1 MAPMMRQTSAK
12 VSSNVSDMIF
22 FLSAPEEGTQR
33 CLSPP
38 LWTVTL
44 LAMSDGPVA
53 CRATIMA

>member
-1 MAPMMRQTSAK
+1 MMRQTSAK